1 MADARSDTKKSLA
14 QNWMGQFGIKDGEY
28 LSMTKAQLRTQ
39 QRPDRPLKVQVWATG
54 MLHTAGYQGEVAM
67 TMRNKKQVP
76 LAPNDIIKE
85 LYAAAVKYFR
95 DGGIQA
101 SDAELEK
108 LRETKE
114 TIRRA
119 LSALEEDGV
128 CQRTDDQGRLL
139 SDLSDAE
146 SRKLGNGK
154 IRLCFFL
161 RPKSAT
167 AKTVEQDW
175 RERGVKAQEATVDEI
190 RLLTPPI
197 WKILNIFQ
205 IEKPG
210 KATLSNAEFQQRVNH
225 AYESAKKVFLNE
237 ISVDIECPPS
247 AVDTPCPPKV
257 DTPGGTL
264 ERNIER
270 NVQRVPVQAAGSE
283 TTDES
288 SLPPALIYRELARRK
303 LGAGHALVQN
313 IVDTLGSCP
322 PSHFLDVLDRR
333 AARGAIGTGLLL
345 YIAEDAAR
353 EFSAICSSVDEAE
366 ASEQARAKAFEKR
379 TIAASIELAR
389 KVLASPHE
397 YSAIEIEW
405 ANEFLS
411 QQGAA

>member
-1 MADARSDTKKSLA
+1 MADARPDTKKSLA

-67 TMRNKKQVP
+67 TMRTERKVP

-85 LYAAAVKYFR
+85 LYAIAVKYFR

-139 SDLSDAE
+139 SDLSDTE

-161 RPKSAT
+161 RPKNAT
-167 AKTVEQDW
+167 PKTVEQDW
-175 RERGVKAQEATVDEI
+175 RERAVKAQEATVDEI

-237 ISVDIECPPS
+237 IAVDIECPPS

-270 NVQRVPVQAAGSE
+270 NARGSLCRQQAALSATNPACRLHCFIGNWQ
-283 TTDES
+283 DENWEQGTPWCRTS
-288 SLPPALIYRELARRK
+288 WTPWDHAR
-303 LGAGHALVQN
+303 QP
-313 IVDTLGSCP
+313 ISWTCWT
-322 PSHFLDVLDRR
+322 
-333 AARGAIGTGLLL
+333 AARPVAP
-345 YIAEDAAR
+345 
-353 EFSAICSSVDEAE
+353 SAPACCSTSQRMRPASFPRCAVLWTKRKHQNKSDEG
-366 ASEQARAKAFEKR
+366 
-379 TIAASIELAR
+379 I
-389 KVLASPHE
+389 
-397 YSAIEIEW
+397 
-405 ANEFLS
+405 
-411 QQGAA
+411 

>member
-1 MADARSDTKKSLA
+1 MADARPDTKKSLA

-67 TMRNKKQVP
+67 TMRAKRKVP

-85 LYAAAVKYFR
+85 LYATAVKYFR

-101 SDAELEK
+101 SDAELEQ

-247 AVDTPCPPKV
+247 AVDTPCPPEV

-270 NVQRVPVQAAGSE
+270 NTQGEPVGRQVEERRPTDRPTAALDLPHENSAFREMVQV
-283 TTDES
+283 
-288 SLPPALIYRELARRK
+288 
-303 LGAGHALVQN
+303 
-313 IVDTLGSCP
+313 
-322 PSHFLDVLDRR
+322 
-333 AARGAIGTGLLL
+333 
-345 YIAEDAAR
+345 IAESATPTIGEAPNEAQYLEIFQRLDGACAAHFR
-353 EFSAICSSVDEAE
+353 ERIEAKKSQGKLNSVMILRHLAEDCAKTKNTWNPPIHRKAPQKKGFVESVTEAAAE
-366 ASEQARAKAFEKR
+366 RLEKWG
-379 TIAASIELAR
+379 TL
-389 KVLASPHE
+389 
-397 YSAIEIEW
+397 
-405 ANEFLS
+405 
-411 QQGAA
+411 

>member
-1 MADARSDTKKSLA
+1 MADARPDTKKSLA

-67 TMRNKKQVP
+67 TMRGKRKVP

-85 LYAAAVKYFR
+85 LYATAVKYFR

-139 SDLSDAE
+139 SDLSDTE

-161 RPKSAT
+161 RPKNAT
-167 AKTVEQDW
+167 PKTVEQDW
-175 RERGVKAQEATVDEI
+175 RERAVKAQEATVDEI

-237 ISVDIECPPS
+237 IAVDIECPPS

-264 ERNIER
+264 ERNMER
-270 NVQRVPVQAAGSE
+270 NVRGSRAGSRHAKSA
-283 TTDES
+283 TN
-288 SLPPALIYRELARRK
+288 PACRL
-303 LGAGHALVQN
+303 H
-313 IVDTLGSCP
+313 
-322 PSHFLDVLDRR
+322 
-333 AARGAIGTGLLL
+333 
-345 YIAEDAAR
+345 
-353 EFSAICSSVDEAE
+353 
-366 ASEQARAKAFEKR
+366 
-379 TIAASIELAR
+379 
-389 KVLASPHE
+389 
-397 YSAIEIEW
+397 
-405 ANEFLS
+405 
-411 QQGAA
+411 